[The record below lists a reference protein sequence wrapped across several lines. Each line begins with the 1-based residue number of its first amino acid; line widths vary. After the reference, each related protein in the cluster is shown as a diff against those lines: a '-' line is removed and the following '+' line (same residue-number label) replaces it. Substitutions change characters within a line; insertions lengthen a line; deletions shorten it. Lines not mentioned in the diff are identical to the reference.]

1 MVSVDALRSE
11 WGGREPVWFASAV
24 IGFESGWYG
33 ELALS
38 YEPKSTV
45 NEKPLSAG
53 VGYAFALGERA
64 TLDFEV
70 LAGLNRAATDLTGAL
85 RFTWVFGELQ

>member
-1 MVSVDALRSE
+1 M
-11 WGGREPVWFASAV
+11 
-24 IGFESGWYG
+24 
-33 ELALS
+33 
-38 YEPKSTV
+38 

-70 LAGLNRAATDLTGAL
+70 LAGLNRAATDLTGVL
-85 RFTWVFGELQ
+85 RFTWVFGELALP